1 MAKQVVSLQVDE
13 KLKKK
18 IDKFKDKQG
27 VSFSQFIRDLIDFD
41 PYFLEIIM
49 GYAKRHELK
58 PYLVIQN
65 MLIKRFAQEAAENQ
79 FYGKP
84 QPRDLIEFQHV
95 EEGFLTGK
103 ALFIW
108 LKKVL
113 LDETNQKHRQQR
125 FTKHNDDRALLI

>member
-18 IDKFKDKQG
+18 IDKFKDKRG

-49 GYAKRHELK
+49 GYAKRHQLK

-65 MLIKRFAQEAAENQ
+65 MLIKRFAAEAAENE
-79 FYGKP
+79 FYDEP
-84 QPRDLIEFQHV
+84 VSRDLVEFTHTA
-95 EEGFLTGK
+95 EGFLTGQDLFDKLKQIFEYELEQK
-103 ALFIW
+103 ARGS
-108 LKKVL
+108 KRKG
-113 LDETNQKHRQQR
+113 DRQ
-125 FTKHNDDRALLI
+125 LLI

>member
-1 MAKQVVSLQVDE
+1 MGKKVVSLKVDE

-18 IDKFKDKQG
+18 VEKFAKEYG
-27 VSFSQFIRDLIDFD
+27 VSFSQFIRDLINFD
-41 PYFLEIIM
+41 PYFWKIIV
-49 GYAKRHELK
+49 GYSNRHKLP

-65 MLIKRFAQEAAENQ
+65 MLIKRFAQEAAEDE
-79 FYGKP
+79 FFGEP

-113 LDETNQKHRQQR
+113 RDERDQKHRQQR
-125 FTKHNDDRALLI
+125 FAKRNDDRALLI